1 MDRTQRRIAKDSA
14 FIVVCI
20 SIVVLVL
27 ATTTGCTPKATY
39 QQGVFAG
46 QASAQLTTH
55 AEKMDSRTQYW
66 QDRAIN
72 FERNDAIAKA
82 AEKKALAAMM
92 EDPARAADTAW
103 SVAIEFASQMEALD
117 AVNRVETQARAG
129 DLAFARELA
138 RTPVDVADMSARQ
151 DAARQQFA
159 RETATMAINTG
170 TQILAQY
177 QEYRTRREQEAEARR
192 QAEELRKEM
201 AEREARL
208 AEREAAMEHHV
219 PEAAVPVQPVI
230 PPQPINAPSNTTTD
244 NTGS

>member
-1 MDRTQRRIAKDSA
+1 MDRTQKRIAKDSA
-14 FIVVCI
+14 FIVACI

-27 ATTTGCTPKATY
+27 VVTTGCTPKATY

-46 QASAQLTTH
+46 QASASLTQH

-82 AEKKALAAMM
+82 AEKKAYAAMM
-92 EDPARAADTAW
+92 QDPVRAADTAW

-117 AVNRVETQARAG
+117 AVNRVETQARAS
-129 DLAFARELA
+129 DLAYARELA
-138 RTPVDVADMSARQ
+138 KTPVDVADMSARQ
-151 DAARQQFA
+151 DASRQQFA

-192 QAEELRKEM
+192 RAEELRKEM

-208 AEREAAMEHHV
+208 AEREAALEHHP

-230 PPQPINAPSNTTTD
+230 PSPTINAPNNTTTD